1 MKLLRSDQYQR
12 MPWKNGGGETA
23 QIVVSP
29 EDATL
34 TAFDWRIS
42 MARVAIDGPFSLFP
56 EVDRTL
62 VILDG
67 MGLSLH
73 GPDASVMEVAAGT
86 AGVSFSGDTP
96 LSARLLD
103 GAITDLNIMTRRRAY
118 RHRVQYLPQV
128 CTGLI
133 AVQPYTQLLVLAA
146 GQLTVDS
153 GIRGQMTSHDTVV
166 IEPLEQVT
174 LHAEGNTMAYLI
186 EIIPVTAHPPT
197 LSR

>member
-62 VILDG
+62 VVLDG
-67 MGLSLH
+67 VGLTLH
-73 GPDASVMEVAAGT
+73 GADASVMEVAAGT

-128 CTGLI
+128 LTGAI
-133 AVQPYTQLLVLAA
+133 AVQPYTQLLVLAV

-153 GIRGQMTSHDTVV
+153 GTRVQMSVHDTVV

-174 LHAEGNTMAYLI
+174 LHPAGNTEAYLI
-186 EIIPVTAHPPT
+186 EIMPVTAHRPI